1 MQCAPDEEP
10 VIEAAFGLG
19 PFGGSATLTNRRI
32 VLTAKDVEESVPL
45 GAVTSV
51 RTGFSRDYSAA
62 FWGGLLLAI
71 AIAFGIG
78 YRPLETGVNTLAL
91 SIEKR
96 MSDKTPEGDAYG
108 RYLYIP
114 GGVVWLAMLPLI
126 GWGAYRLVTRLI
138 GETELVICTASGE
151 LRRVGAGRQEDM
163 QEFGAEVGRRA
174 GR

>member
-1 MQCAPDEEP
+1 MRFAPDEEP

-32 VLTAKDVEESVPL
+32 VLTAKDREESVPL

-51 RTGFSRDYSAA
+51 RTGFSRDYHAA
-62 FWGGLLLAI
+62 FWGGLLVAC
-71 AIAFGIG
+71 AIAFGFG
-78 YRPLETGVNTLAL
+78 YRPLETGVNTLVL

-96 MSDKTPEGDAYG
+96 ISEKTPEGHAYG

-114 GGVVWLAMLPLI
+114 AGVVWLAMLPLI

-138 GETELVICTASGE
+138 GETELLICTASGE
-151 LRRVGAGRQEDM
+151 LRRVSPGRQEDLR
-163 QEFGAEVGRRA
+163 EFGAEAGRRA